1 MCAGECAGSANRADF
16 HTGDFRASPVHLENP
31 ALKDKTLD
39 IIYLDTTCASR
50 PRRPADRPDCNP
62 RYQFPAQEQVID
74 ACADLIRARVEGDKD
89 AMRRGLGGD
98 GSRERSESL
107 MKGWLAGA
115 KKEEPDAD
123 AAALALA
130 NAKPAKEERIL
141 VLIGTYSIGKERI
154 VKAIAKAIGSK
165 IFASEAKHKIF
176 SCFEDD
182 ELKSRLTRDPLDAQV
197 HVTNLFGMCVPC

>member
-1 MCAGECAGSANRADF
+1 
-16 HTGDFRASPVHLENP
+16 
-31 ALKDKTLD
+31 
-39 IIYLDTTCASR
+39 
-50 PRRPADRPDCNP
+50 
-62 RYQFPAQEQVID
+62 
-74 ACADLIRARVEGDKD
+74 
-89 AMRRGLGGD
+89 
-98 GSRERSESL
+98 

-182 ELKSRLTRDPLDAQV
+182 ELKSNLTRDPLDAQV
-197 HVTNLFGMCVPC
+197 HVTNLFGMCVVGRWSCANVAARRRR